1 MPDPTNNGFSLEWRR
16 LPDGSLAD
24 FRITRGI
31 VYKSPP
37 LWKRILM
44 PWRYRWRHFIFTRP
58 TVPEPDARGYDHGPE
73 G

>member
-1 MPDPTNNGFSLEWRR
+1 MTDPSPNNLSFEWRR
-16 LPDGSLAD
+16 LPDGSITN

-44 PWRYRWRHFIFTRP
+44 PWRYRWHHFTFTRP
-58 TVPEPDARGYDHGPE
+58 TVPFPKD
-73 G
+73 